1 MKNLVKENVE
11 VLDTI
16 NEVST
21 ETAKVLTIDELKAKI
36 KALQEASKLE
46 ALVLKEKQKELRAQA
61 LELKAAAKESA
72 EELKRQE
79 ARSKAIRIKEILE
92 NQNFETK
99 VNKSQVIRELM
110 FKGYTKDMIVEE
122 TGYSNKFVLDNVWR
136 IEKSLG
142 LR

>member
-1 MKNLVKENVE
+1 MKKLVKDVE

-16 NEVST
+16 NEVSI
-21 ETAKVLTIDELKAKI
+21 ETAKVPSIEELKAKI
-36 KALQEASKLE
+36 KALQEASRLE

-61 LELKAAAKESA
+61 LELKEAAKKSA
-72 EELKRQE
+72 EELKVQE
-79 ARSKAIRIKEILE
+79 AKSKALRIKEILE

-110 FKGYTKDMIVEE
+110 FKGYTKDQIVEE

>member
-1 MKNLVKENVE
+1 MKNLVKDVE

-21 ETAKVLTIDELKAKI
+21 EKSVVLSIEELKLKL
-36 KALQEASKLE
+36 KSLQEQSRLE
-46 ALVLKEKQKELRAQA
+46 ALVLKEKQKELRERA
-61 LELKAAAKESA
+61 LELKEEAKTKS
-72 EELKRQE
+72 EELKVQE
-79 ARSKAIRIKEILE
+79 AKSKALRIKEILE

-110 FKGYTKDMIVEE
+110 FKGYTKDQIVEE